1 MRKIRL
7 VITLDGDGYPESSD
21 ELVRIMTTVLG
32 RDLDGSFSKVDSYLG
47 MSVEVIH
54 EAGIEC

>member
-21 ELVRIMTTVLG
+21 ELVRIMTTELG
-32 RDLDGSFSKVDSYLG
+32 REMAGSFSQVDSYLG

-54 EAGIEC
+54 EAGIGC

>member
-7 VITLDGDGYPESSD
+7 VITLDGDCYPESSD

-32 RDLDGSFSKVDSYLG
+32 REMAGSFSQVDSYLG